1 MESMR
6 DFIGCR
12 VLDLILTSS
21 EICMGRRLM
30 SVDEACIKI
39 INLMNIG
46 AHVCHNISRTHLLS
60 QLDAMLSTTI

>member
-1 MESMR
+1 
-6 DFIGCR
+6 
-12 VLDLILTSS
+12 
-21 EICMGRRLM
+21 M

-60 QLDAMLSTTI
+60 QLAAMLSTTI